1 LSKKTYAEII
11 SWNFIILFAFFFAVD
26 FCYTKF
32 WFDASDVTLVEN
44 AQSEKAYRVKH
55 DVYHHTLK
63 PNFNGYGVWGRKS
76 HKICTDEHGF
86 KISCYQKEPSG
97 TQFDIAFIGDSFTEG
112 VGMDYEDSFVGMFAN
127 RFNELKI
134 ANFGVSSYSPIVYLT
149 KVKHILDSGIN
160 FKHLVVFVDI
170 SDLYNDITHFLDS
183 KGSVVTYGEIANKIE
198 LNKRSAIRKFIVDNF
213 RLTTVLYRY
222 VNYDIFGRNL
232 PRHEINFSNWTYNS
246 DVNDYGE
253 MGVDH
258 AIDLSKNYMNELY
271 KLIKLSDIKLSVGVY
286 PWPDQI
292 FNDKLIKNR
301 QSKIWK
307 DFCAYRCEM
316 YIDLFPKFADL
327 REKIGADKVYS
338 RNYINKDIHFNKSG
352 NRLVFE
358 ALFESY
364 SKYAN

>member
-1 LSKKTYAEII
+1 MRKII
-11 SWNFIILFAFFFAVD
+11 CCNFVTIVVLFFAVD

-32 WFDASDVTLVEN
+32 YFDANDVALAEN

-63 PNFNGYGVWGRKS
+63 SNFNGYGLWGRKS
-76 HKICTDEHGF
+76 YRICTDEHGF

-97 TQFDIAFIGDSFTEG
+97 TQFDIAFIGDSFTEA
-112 VGMDYEDSFVGMFAN
+112 VGMAYEDSFVGMFAN

-134 ANFGVSSYSPIVYLT
+134 ANFGVSSYSPSIYLT
-149 KVKHILDSGIN
+149 KVKHILHGGIK

-170 SDLYNDITHFLDS
+170 SDLQDDSTRYIINS
-183 KGSVVTYGEIANKIE
+183 KGSIPNLRKIANKIE
-198 LNKRSAIRKFIVDNF
+198 LNKPSAVRVLIVDNF

-222 VNYDIFGRNL
+222 VRYDLFGPPQDLHRQS
-232 PRHEINFSNWTYNS
+232 INISNWTYNS
-246 DVNDYGE
+246 DSEGYGDL
-253 MGVDH
+253 GVDH
-258 AIDLSKNYMNELY
+258 AIDLSINHMKELY
-271 KLIKLSDIKLSVGVY
+271 KLIKLNDIKLSVGVY

-292 FNDKLIKNR
+292 FNDKLIGNR

-327 REKIGADKVYS
+327 RRSIGAEKVYS
-338 RNYINKDIHFNKSG
+338 RKYLNSDVHFNKSG
-352 NRLVFE
+352 NSLVFE

-364 SKYAN
+364 SKYANQ